1 MMDLANI
8 FALLQDGSQG
18 SQGLLA
24 GMGNYLNQ
32 LGLGAG
38 ELGAGGA
45 AAGLA
50 VVWVFARI
58 VRTVVSI
65 LFSICVLLLV
75 LQLTGVVDTSVVW
88 ETVQGWMSSASA
100 PAAEAS

>member
-8 FALLQDGSQG
+8 FALLQEGPQEAQG
-18 SQGLLA
+18 VFAGL
-24 GMGNYLNQ
+24 GNYLSQ

-65 LFSICVLLLV
+65 LFTLCVLLLV
-75 LQLTGVVDTSVVW
+75 LQLTGYVDTTVVW
-88 ETVQGWMSSASA
+88 ETVSSWLSSADSA
-100 PAAEAS
+100 AR